1 MYSKL
6 LQNSLYNQQSFMLM
20 LMGVQVSSGL
30 ADLDWAWLDSP
41 DSAVSS
47 DLDPGYGLS
56 SNLHEYSLWGKG

>member
-1 MYSKL
+1 
-6 LQNSLYNQQSFMLM
+6 MLM